1 VFLDAPDDQGA
12 WRAALVE
19 RGFAIERP
27 FLRMYR
33 GRHETPGTPGMIY
46 AITGPEFG

>member
-1 VFLDAPDDQGA
+1 M
-12 WRAALVE
+12 
-19 RGFAIERP
+19 ERP

-33 GRHETPGTPGMIY
+33 GRLTSPGTPSLVY